1 MRYSEIRDIDSL
13 ERACHAAA
21 EKSSAKK
28 TEVLDGLKDV
38 RESCTAAR
46 LFALGLRGVSSAV
59 PYDRILLMAVRL
71 LKRRLF

>member
-1 MRYSEIRDIDSL
+1 MRYSGIRDIDSL
-13 ERACHAAA
+13 DRACRAAA

-28 TEVLDGLKDV
+28 TEVLGSLKDV

-59 PYDRILLMAVRL
+59 PFDRIVLMAIRL
-71 LKRRLF
+71 LRRR